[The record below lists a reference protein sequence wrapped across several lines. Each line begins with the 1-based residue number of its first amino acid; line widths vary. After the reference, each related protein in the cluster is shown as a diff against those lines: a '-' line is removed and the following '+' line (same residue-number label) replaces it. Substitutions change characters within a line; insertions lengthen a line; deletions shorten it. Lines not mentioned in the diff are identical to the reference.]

1 MNKVMLLYPP
11 GKLLQRS
18 EDRAQCKIS
27 ESATVTV
34 HACNDLGYSAAV
46 LLQKGYEVFLR
57 DYQTEGVS
65 FEEVERDVRRFCP
78 DLIALSTTNTSV
90 TDDLAFLDRIHRFH
104 SCVCV
109 IKGAV
114 FYDIDPALL
123 GQLELKSVSCLI
135 GCEMEFV
142 IGKIADCYL
151 REEGSLTDINGI
163 LFRQGG
169 QFQKNT
175 FICGLNDLDSLPFPA
190 RQLMNNKLY
199 VRPDTGEPMATI
211 QTGLGCPSN
220 CIYCL
225 TPIISGRTV
234 RKRDVESIYKEIEEC
249 YYQYGIRNFFF
260 KADTFTI
267 DEAYAGAVCDRIIR
281 SPLCG
286 RIAFTVNSRVK
297 PLRRELLEKLKQA
310 GCFTIAVGFES
321 GSDETLKRIK
331 KGTTVEENLS
341 AARMIKEAGIPL
353 FGFFMIGFPWEN
365 REMIGETERLIH
377 QIDPDFIEV
386 HIATSFYGT
395 ELYNICQADHLLK
408 DGVFGWDAYNPS
420 NTGTAFLSGS
430 ELQELKNR
438 ILLRFYL
445 RPKYIVKKM
454 AGAVSKPAVA
464 LNYIKYGIR
473 MIFNVLK
480 NRQRQSAA

>member
-11 GKLLQRS
+11 GTLLQRS
-18 EDRAQCKIS
+18 EDRAQCNIS

-34 HACNDLGYSAAV
+34 HACNDLGYCAAV

-57 DYQTEGVS
+57 DYQTEGAS
-65 FEEVERDVRRFCP
+65 YEDVERDIRRFCP

-90 TDDLAFLDRIHRFH
+90 INDLVFLDRIRCIHP
-104 SCVCV
+104 CVCV

-123 GQLELKSVSCLI
+123 GQLDLKSVSCLI

-142 IGKIADCYL
+142 IGQIADFYL
-151 REEGSLTDINGI
+151 RKEGSLADINGI
-163 LFRQGG
+163 LFKQGD
-169 QFQKNT
+169 QFRKNT
-175 FICGLNDLDSLPFPA
+175 FVCGLNDLDSLPFPA
-190 RQLMNNKLY
+190 RQLMNNQLY
-199 VRPDTGEPMATI
+199 TRPDTGEPMATI

-249 YYQYGIRNFFF
+249 YYKYGIRNFFL

-297 PLRRELLEKLKQA
+297 PLRAELLKKLKQA

-321 GSDETLKRIK
+321 GSEETLRRIK
-331 KGTTVEENLS
+331 KGTTVEDNLR
-341 AARMIKEAGIPL
+341 AAKMIKEAEIPL
-353 FGFFMIGFPWEN
+353 FGFFMIGFPWED
-365 REMIGETERLIH
+365 RKMIKETERLIH
-377 QIDPDFIEV
+377 QIDPDFIEM

-395 ELYNICQADHLLK
+395 ELYSICQSDHLLK
-408 DGVFGWDAYNPS
+408 DGVFGWDAYNSS
-420 NTGTAFLSGS
+420 NTGTKYLTSS
-430 ELQELKNR
+430 EIRELKNR

-445 RPKYIVKKM
+445 RPQYILRRL
-454 AGAVSKPAVA
+454 AGTVRKPAVA
-464 LNYIKYGIR
+464 LNYIKYG
-473 MIFNVLK
+473 MKMLGNV
-480 NRQRQSAA
+480 QRSRKRNGTA